1 MIYMV
6 KLIKLVE
13 EYNLKKI
20 ILRMFYFLCVVFLLG
35 AVYGYYKKTCSYA
48 LNNYLPSEESKVI
61 DFSKYNDFPV
71 TLEEEVVSQMAPI
84 GVDGSAPNMNYKP
97 ILEGLHDAAPIDY
110 DGVV

>member
-1 MIYMV
+1 MV
-6 KLIKLVE
+6 KLNKFIE

-20 ILRMFYFLCVVFLLG
+20 FLRMFYFLSAVFLLG
-35 AVYGYYKKTCSYA
+35 LLYGSYKKSGTYA
-48 LNNYLPSEESKVI
+48 LTNYLPSEESKVL

-84 GVDGSAPNMNYKP
+84 GNDGAAPNMSYKP

-110 DGVV
+110 DGVN

>member
-1 MIYMV
+1 MV
-6 KLIKLVE
+6 KLNKFIE

-20 ILRMFYFLCVVFLLG
+20 FLRLFYFLCVMFLLG
-35 AVYGYYKKTCSYA
+35 LVYGYYKKTGSYA
-48 LNNYLPSEESKVI
+48 LNHFLPSEESKVL

-84 GVDGSAPNMNYKP
+84 GNDGAAPNMSYKP

-110 DGVV
+110 DGVN

>member
-6 KLIKLVE
+6 KINKLIE

-20 ILRMFYFLCVVFLLG
+20 FLRIFYFLCVIFLLG
-35 AVYGYYKKTCSYA
+35 LVYGYYKKTGTYA
-48 LNNYLPSEESKVI
+48 LNNFLPSEESKVI

-84 GVDGSAPNMNYKP
+84 GDDGAASNMSYKP

-110 DGVV
+110 DGVN